1 MTTDF
6 TYNQLRQWSHSDL
19 LCQVMLL
26 QDAYNA
32 KMRENEI
39 ANTPINPSRLIF
51 NASLLYNKR
60 FKDLTAEEVY
70 EVRKYSL
77 QK

>member
-26 QDAYNA
+26 QDAINA
-32 KMRENEI
+32 KKHKEEVENAQI
-39 ANTPINPSRLIF
+39 WPSRLIF
-51 NASLLYNKR
+51 NANLLYNKR